1 MFLLQEFMILPV
13 GAKSFKEAMKMGV
26 EVYHNLKV
34 IKDATFICF
43 AFSLNLGCDYSFISS
58 F

>member
-1 MFLLQEFMILPV
+1 MILPV